1 MPATR
6 GGLAPAMII
15 NRNTGASVACMF
27 NPYEYTLSKQN
38 QYEQAPT
45 KGRNIPLTR
54 FRQGGAQ
61 TLSLRLMFDTYAL
74 RSDVRLLTAPLWT
87 MMQVDESRADP
98 RTGKSEPPH
107 VIFQWG
113 AFQFEAVITKLDE
126 KATLFMQDGTPVRAV
141 VTIGLQQVLDETQHA
156 GQNPTSGG
164 GVAPRTRLLYASDRL
179 DLIAWD
185 EYGDSTKWRLIAQ
198 ANGIT
203 DPLHLTAGHI
213 IVVPPLE

>member
-1 MPATR
+1 MPTTR

-15 NRNTGASVACMF
+15 NKNTGVSVACMF

-61 TLSLRLMFDTYAL
+61 TLSLRLMFDTYDAL
-74 RSDVRLLTAPLWT
+74 LDVRTLTAPLWT
-87 MMQVDESRADP
+87 MMQVDESRLDP
-98 RTGKSEPPH
+98 RTGKGEPPH

-113 AFQFEAVITKLDE
+113 VFQFEAVITKLDE
-126 KATLFMQDGTPVRAV
+126 KATLFLQDGTPVRSV
-141 VTIGLQQVLDETQHA
+141 ITIGLQQVLDEAQYA

-164 GVAPRTRLLYASDRL
+164 GIAPRTRILYASDRL

-185 EYGDSTKWRLIAQ
+185 EYGDCTKWRLIAQ
-198 ANGIT
+198 ANGIL
-203 DPLHLTAGHI
+203 DPLRLTPGQA
-213 IVVPPLE
+213 IVVPPFE